1 MSTSRTRSTERMT
14 IQELQTEISQLQQQL
29 AEMEE
34 TVRAIQDGS
43 VDGFVVGQGANQR
56 IFTLDGADRPYR
68 LFVEGM
74 QQGAATLYS
83 DGTIAYCNQQMADLL
98 KISQS
103 RIVGFS
109 LRDFI
114 SEESRMAYDS
124 LLAKGQIGSAS
135 GELFFTRSDKST
147 VPVFLAFNA
156 LPVDSGAAIG
166 LLVTDLTTEKYHQ
179 ELAEA
184 HQALRRSE
192 EALSTKE
199 RQLLH
204 ITDNTSVIIAQ
215 CNKDLQYV
223 F

>member
-1 MSTSRTRSTERMT
+1 MSTSRSPREITTVEG
-14 IQELQTEISQLQQQL
+14 LQAEISVLQRRL
-29 AEMEE
+29 VEIEE

-114 SEESRMAYDS
+114 SEES
-124 LLAKGQIGSAS
+124 
-135 GELFFTRSDKST
+135 
-147 VPVFLAFNA
+147 
-156 LPVDSGAAIG
+156 
-166 LLVTDLTTEKYHQ
+166 
-179 ELAEA
+179 
-184 HQALRRSE
+184 
-192 EALSTKE
+192 
-199 RQLLH
+199 
-204 ITDNTSVIIAQ
+204 
-215 CNKDLQYV
+215 
-223 F
+223 